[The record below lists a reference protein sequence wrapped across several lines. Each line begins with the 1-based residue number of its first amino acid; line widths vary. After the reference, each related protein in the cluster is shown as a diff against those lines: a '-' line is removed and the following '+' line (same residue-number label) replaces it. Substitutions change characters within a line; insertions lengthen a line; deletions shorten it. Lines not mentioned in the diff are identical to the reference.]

1 MNTPE
6 IRTLLHE
13 EIDQSDE
20 KLLKMIYALV
30 KEYNDSESVSDRR
43 KHLIE
48 KEYNDSESVSD
59 RRKHLIEEERAKYL
73 RGDGR
78 SYSWEEVKKM
88 ATGKDRPDEI

>member
-13 EIDQSDE
+13 EIDHSDE

-30 KEYNDSESVSDRR
+30 KEYNDA
-43 KHLIE
+43 
-48 KEYNDSESVSD
+48 ESVSD

>member
-13 EIDQSDE
+13 EIDHSDE

-48 KEYNDSESVSD
+48 
-59 RRKHLIEEERAKYL
+59 EERARYL

>member
-13 EIDQSDE
+13 EIDHSDE

-30 KEYNDSESVSDRR
+30 KEYN
-43 KHLIE
+43 H
-48 KEYNDSESVSD
+48 SESVSD
-59 RRKHLIEEERAKYL
+59 RRKHLIEEERARYL